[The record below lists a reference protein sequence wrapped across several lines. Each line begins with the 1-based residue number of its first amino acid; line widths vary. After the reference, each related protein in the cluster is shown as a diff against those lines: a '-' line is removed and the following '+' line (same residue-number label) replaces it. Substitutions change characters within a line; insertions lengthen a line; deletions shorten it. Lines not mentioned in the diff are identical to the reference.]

1 MKKERSKLYNV
12 ELLKL
17 ALPVATAIFVALL
30 TGWTGYVYSQL
41 TQNQNA
47 IIAKRTELY
56 DKIVKN
62 TNAILSYYMFVGKWK
77 RYTPLDIISFKN
89 DTDELM
95 YSYQPMFSENLFKS
109 YNELFDQFFR
119 ITGDWKDARLRT
131 SVACRIMLDTW
142 QENWRERFEE
152 EDNRAR
158 ICEAYNKFM
167 NGLAEELQLNTITGN
182 RTLLVTCYKRDL
194 QMPCSK

>member
-1 MKKERSKLYNV
+1 MKKERSKPYSV

-17 ALPVATAIFVALL
+17 AVPVATAIFVALL
-30 TGWTGYVYSQL
+30 TGWTGYLYSQL
-41 TQNQNA
+41 SQSQNA
-47 IIAKRTELY
+47 IIAKRTDLY

-109 YNELFDQFFR
+109 YTELFDQFFR

-131 SVACRIMLDTW
+131 GVACRTMVASW

-152 EDNRAR
+152 EDNRAHLR
-158 ICEAYNKFM
+158 GVQQIHE
-167 NGLAEELQLNTITGN
+167 
-182 RTLLVTCYKRDL
+182 RPR
-194 QMPCSK
+194 

>member
-1 MKKERSKLYNV
+1 M
-12 ELLKL
+12 
-17 ALPVATAIFVALL
+17 PVATAIFVALL

-41 TQNQNA
+41 TQSQNA

-109 YNELFDQFFR
+109 YTELFDQFFR

-131 SVACRIMLDTW
+131 SVACRGMLDTW
-142 QENWRERFEE
+142 QNNWRERFEE
-152 EDNRAR
+152 EDNRDR

-167 NGLAEELQLNTITGN
+167 NGLAEELQLKTITGN

-194 QMPCSK
+194 QMPCS